1 MIAPQDEYNFLKD
14 KLQNNEFLKVPKN
27 NEYLCAFLEAK
38 KRGGYKRIIYN
49 KPCSYKT
56 LVKKARNVV
65 KVEEYF
71 NKGKIKVELTK
82 DNLINTEKD
91 FSTNVDWIF
100 AGGDCVKGPSTVVET
115 IQQGKKAASE
125 IDKYLGGDGVVVK
138 KEETERKISSP
149 ILEEQKS
156 RVKMPTILLSER
168 KRGFKE
174 VEKGYSLDQ
183 AVEEASRCLRC
194 DVKEKEEVI

>member
-1 MIAPQDEYNFLKD
+1 MI
-14 KLQNNEFLKVPKN
+14 
-27 NEYLCAFLEAK
+27 
-38 KRGGYKRIIYN
+38 
-49 KPCSYKT
+49 KT
-56 LVKKARNVV
+56 
-65 KVEEYF
+65 E
-71 NKGKIKVELTK
+71 G
-82 DNLINTEKD
+82 D
-91 FSTNVDWIF
+91 FSTNFDWIF
-100 AGGDCVKGPSTVVET
+100 AGGDCVNGPSTVVES

-125 IDKYLGGDGVVVK
+125 IDKYLGGDGIVVK
-138 KEETERKISSP
+138 KEDSERNISSL